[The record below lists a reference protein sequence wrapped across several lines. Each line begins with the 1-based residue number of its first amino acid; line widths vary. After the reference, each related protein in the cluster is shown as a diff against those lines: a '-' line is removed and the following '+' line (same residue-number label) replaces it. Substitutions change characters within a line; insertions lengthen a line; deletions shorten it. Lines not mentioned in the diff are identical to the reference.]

1 MSLAAPAS
9 RSVLRANLSR
19 DDLMMRAGVVVLAGM
34 LLLIVGLP
42 LWALLA
48 KGFEDRDG
56 KFIGLAN
63 YLSYFSTPALFNS
76 ALNSFEVAAAVTLI
90 VVPLAFLYAYA
101 LTRAVLPTRWL
112 FQGISL
118 IPIFA
123 PSLLPGLALV
133 YLFGNQGFF
142 KGMLGGPI
150 YGFDGI
156 LIAQVFYCFPHATL
170 ILVTALATADA
181 RLYEAADALGAS
193 KIRVFF
199 TVTLPG
205 AKYGLISAALVVFTL
220 VITDFGI
227 AKVIGGNFNVLATD
241 VYKQVIGQQNFSMGA
256 VVGMVLLA
264 PAALAFVVDRFV
276 QRKQV
281 ALLTAR
287 AVPLIPKP
295 KFGRDVFFTAFCTV
309 ISCAILGILGMA
321 AWGSLIKYWPY
332 NLSLTLANY
341 QFANFDANGW
351 DSYFNSL
358 RMAAGAAIFG
368 TLVMFVGAWLNEK
381 TKGFGAVRGIVQLL
395 AFLPMAVP
403 GIVLGLGYIFF
414 FNAPSNPLNFLYAT
428 MAILVINTVAHYY
441 TVGHLTATTA
451 LKQIDPEFESVS
463 ASLKVP
469 VWRTFVRVTAPICL
483 PAILDIAIYLF
494 VNAMTT
500 VSSVIFLYAPDTK
513 LASVAAVNIEEAG
526 TTAAAAALCIVI
538 VITSATVKAHAH
550 PGRPLPAGP
559 SAGLAAALT
568 ASRCAGGTTAR
579 YSPRFCSPRGPS
591 MKQLRIPAVYMR
603 GGTSKG
609 VFFLAEDLPSD
620 QQARDRILMRVIG
633 SPDRY
638 GKHTDGMG
646 GATSSTSKVV
656 ILAKSKRR
664 IATSITCSAR
674 WRSTSRWSTGR
685 ATAATSAPRSAR
697 SRSAWAWSARRPTA
711 RPRSASG
718 RPTSARRSSATC
730 R

>member
-1 MSLAAPAS
+1 VSLALP
-9 RSVLRANLSR
+9 VLRVRLSQ
-19 DDLMMRAGVVVLAGM
+19 DDLLMRVGVVVLAAV
-34 LLLIVGLP
+34 LLVVVGLP
-42 LWALLA
+42 LWSLLA

-56 KFIGLAN
+56 HFVGLAN
-63 YLSYFSTPALFNS
+63 YVAYFSTPPLFNS
-76 ALNSFEVAAAVTLI
+76 ALNSLHVAAVCTLI

-101 LTRAVLPTRWL
+101 LTRTVLPMRWL

-123 PSLLPGLALV
+123 PSLLPGLALI
-133 YLFGNQGFF
+133 YLFGTQGFF
-142 KGMLGGPI
+142 KAWLGGGQI
-150 YGFDGI
+150 YGSEGI
-156 LIAQVFYCFPHATL
+156 VIAQVFYCFPHATL

-181 RLYEAADALGAS
+181 RLYEAADVLGAS
-193 KIRVFF
+193 NLRVFF

-205 AKYGLISAALVVFTL
+205 AKYGVISAALVVFTL

-309 ISCAILGILGMA
+309 ISLGILAILGMA

-332 NLSLTLANY
+332 NLSLTLSNY

-358 RMAAGAAIFG
+358 RMAAGAAVFG
-368 TLVMFVGAWLNEK
+368 TALMFVGAWLNEK

-414 FNAPSNPLNFLYAT
+414 FNAPNNPLNFLYAT

-469 VWRTFVRVTAPICL
+469 IWRTFARVTAPICL

-500 VSSVIFLYAPDTK
+500 VSSVIFLSAPDTK

-526 TTAAAAALCIVI
+526 TTTMLEPGDALRVEANACLVI
-538 VITSATVKAHAH
+538 DVAK
-550 PGRPLPAGP
+550 G
-559 SAGLAAALT
+559 
-568 ASRCAGGTTAR
+568 AS
-579 YSPRFCSPRGPS
+579 
-591 MKQLRIPAVYMR
+591 
-603 GGTSKG
+603 
-609 VFFLAEDLPSD
+609 
-620 QQARDRILMRVIG
+620 
-633 SPDRY
+633 
-638 GKHTDGMG
+638 DG
-646 GATSSTSKVV
+646 
-656 ILAKSKRR
+656 
-664 IATSITCSAR
+664 
-674 WRSTSRWSTGR
+674 
-685 ATAATSAPRSAR
+685 
-697 SRSAWAWSARRPTA
+697 
-711 RPRSASG
+711 
-718 RPTSARRSSATC
+718 
-730 R
+730 

>member
-1 MSLAAPAS
+1 MSLAGPTAKIG
-9 RSVLRANLSR
+9 LRINLSR
-19 DDLMMRAGVVVLAGM
+19 DDLLMRAGLVALAGL
-34 LLLIVGLP
+34 LLLIVALP

-48 KGFEDRDG
+48 KGFENRDG
-56 KFIGLAN
+56 QFVGLAN
-63 YLSYFSTPALFNS
+63 YVVYFSTPALFAS
-76 ALNSFEVAAAVTLI
+76 ALNSFHVALVSTAI

-101 LTRAVLPTRWL
+101 LTRTCLPGKWL

-133 YLFGNQGFF
+133 YLFGTQGFF
-142 KGMLGGPI
+142 KALLGGGSI

-156 LIAQVFYCFPHATL
+156 VIAQVFYCFPHATL

-193 KIRVFF
+193 KLRVFF

-264 PAALAFVVDRFV
+264 PAALAFVVDRLV

-287 AVPLIPKP
+287 AVPLIPRPKP
-295 KFGRDVFFTAFCTV
+295 GRDIAFTLFCMV
-309 ISCAILGILGMA
+309 VSAGILGILGMA
-321 AWGSLIKYWPY
+321 VWGSLIKYWPY
-332 NLSLTLANY
+332 NLSLTWANY
-341 QFANFDANGW
+341 DFATFDANGW

-368 TLVMFVGAWLNEK
+368 TALMFTGAWLNEK
-381 TKGFGAVRGIVQLL
+381 TSGFGAMRGAVQLL

-414 FNAPSNPLNFLYAT
+414 FNAAGNPLNFLYAT
-428 MAILVINTVAHYY
+428 MAILVINTVAHFY

-451 LKQIDPEFESVS
+451 LKQIDPEFEAVS

-469 VWRTFVRVTAPICL
+469 IWRTFTRVTAPICL

-500 VSSVIFLYAPDTK
+500 VSSVIFLYSPDTK
-513 LASVAAVNIEEAG
+513 LASVAAVNIEETGA
-526 TTAAAAALCIVI
+526 TAAAAALCVVI
-538 VITSATVKAHAH
+538 V
-550 PGRPLPAGP
+550 
-559 SAGLAAALT
+559 
-568 ASRCAGGTTAR
+568 
-579 YSPRFCSPRGPS
+579 
-591 MKQLRIPAVYMR
+591 
-603 GGTSKG
+603 
-609 VFFLAEDLPSD
+609 
-620 QQARDRILMRVIG
+620 
-633 SPDRY
+633 
-638 GKHTDGMG
+638 
-646 GATSSTSKVV
+646 
-656 ILAKSKRR
+656 
-664 IATSITCSAR
+664 
-674 WRSTSRWSTGR
+674 
-685 ATAATSAPRSAR
+685 ATSAAVKALHLVADRFLFAR
-697 SRSAWAWSARRPTA
+697 LQAWRR
-711 RPRSASG
+711 R
-718 RPTSARRSSATC
+718 
-730 R
+730 

>member
-1 MSLAAPAS
+1 VSLAAPA
-9 RSVLRANLSR
+9 RRPVLRIGLSR
-19 DDLMMRAGVVVLAGM
+19 DDLLMRAGLVALAGI

-48 KGFEDRDG
+48 KGFQDRDG
-56 KFIGLAN
+56 QFVGLAN
-63 YLSYFSTPALFNS
+63 YVSYFSTPALFNS
-76 ALNSFEVAAAVTLI
+76 ALNSFHVAAVCTAI

-101 LTRAVLPTRWL
+101 LTRTCLPAKWL

-123 PSLLPGLALV
+123 PSLLPGLALI

-142 KGMLGGPI
+142 KVLLGGGSI

-156 LIAQVFYCFPHATL
+156 VIAQVFYCFPHATL

-193 KIRVFF
+193 KPRIFL

-264 PAALAFVVDRFV
+264 PAALAFVVDRVV

-287 AVPLIPKP
+287 AVPLVPRPKA
-295 KFGRDVFFTAFCTV
+295 GRDLFFTLFCAAVSTG
-309 ISCAILGILGMA
+309 ILAILGMA
-321 AWGSLIKYWPY
+321 IWGSLIKYWPY
-332 NLSLTLANY
+332 NLSLTWSNY
-341 QFANFDANGW
+341 NFANFDANGW

-358 RMAAGAAIFG
+358 EMAAGAAIFG
-368 TLVMFVGAWLNEK
+368 TALMFTGAWLNEK
-381 TKGFGAVRGIVQLL
+381 TKGFGAIRGAVQLL

-403 GIVLGLGYIFF
+403 GLVLGLGYIFF
-414 FNAPSNPLNFLYAT
+414 FNAPGNPLNFLYAT
-428 MAILVINTVAHYY
+428 MAILVINTVAHFY

-469 VWRTFVRVTAPICL
+469 IWKTFGRVTVPICL

-526 TTAAAAALCIVI
+526 TTAAAAALCVVI
-538 VITSATVKAHAH
+538 VITSAAVKALHLLADRFLL
-550 PGRPLPAGP
+550 GRL
-559 SAGLAAALT
+559 
-568 ASRCAGGTTAR
+568 
-579 YSPRFCSPRGPS
+579 
-591 MKQLRIPAVYMR
+591 
-603 GGTSKG
+603 
-609 VFFLAEDLPSD
+609 
-620 QQARDRILMRVIG
+620 QAW
-633 SPDRY
+633 
-638 GKHTDGMG
+638 
-646 GATSSTSKVV
+646 
-656 ILAKSKRR
+656 RR
-664 IATSITCSAR
+664 R
-674 WRSTSRWSTGR
+674 
-685 ATAATSAPRSAR
+685 
-697 SRSAWAWSARRPTA
+697 
-711 RPRSASG
+711 
-718 RPTSARRSSATC
+718 
-730 R
+730 

>member
-1 MSLAAPAS
+1 VSLAEARRPI
-9 RSVLRANLSR
+9 LRVAMSR
-19 DDLMMRAGVVVLAGM
+19 DDLVMRAGVLILALVL
-34 LLLIVGLP
+34 LVIVGLP

-56 KFIGLAN
+56 KFVGLAN
-63 YLSYFSTPALFNS
+63 YASYFSTPALFDS
-76 ALNSFEVAAAVTLI
+76 ALNSFHVAAVCTLI
-90 VVPLAFLYAYA
+90 VVPLAFFYAYA
-101 LTRAVLPTRWL
+101 LTRTVLPARWL

-142 KGMLGGPI
+142 KGVLGGPI

-156 LIAQVFYCFPHATL
+156 VIAQVFYCFPHATL

-193 KIRVFF
+193 KLRVFF

-220 VITDFGI
+220 VLTDFGI

-256 VVGMVLLA
+256 VVGMMLLA
-264 PAALAFVVDRFV
+264 PAALAFLVDRLV

-287 AVPLIPKP
+287 AVPLIPRP
-295 KFGRDVFFTAFCTV
+295 KFGRDLFFTAFCSLV
-309 ISCAILGILGMA
+309 SIGILGILGMA
-321 AWGSLIKYWPY
+321 VWGSLIKYWPY
-332 NLSLTLANY
+332 NLSLTLGNY
-341 QFANFDANGW
+341 AFANFDAGGW
-351 DSYFNSL
+351 SSYYHSL
-358 RMAAGAAIFG
+358 EMAAGAAIFG
-368 TLVMFVGAWLNEK
+368 TTLMFVGAWLNEK
-381 TKGFGAVRGIVQLL
+381 TRGFFVMRGIVQFL

-403 GIVLGLGYIFF
+403 GLVLGLGYIFF
-414 FNAPSNPLNFLYAT
+414 FNAPNNPLNFLYAT
-428 MAILVINTVAHYY
+428 MAILVINTTAHFY

-469 VWRTFVRVTAPICL
+469 VWRTFARVTAPICL

-513 LASVAAVNIEEAG
+513 LASVAAVNIEESGA
-526 TTAAAAALCIVI
+526 TAVAAALCIVI
-538 VITSATVKAHAH
+538 AITSAAVKALHVLADRFLL
-550 PGRPLPAGP
+550 GRL
-559 SAGLAAALT
+559 
-568 ASRCAGGTTAR
+568 
-579 YSPRFCSPRGPS
+579 
-591 MKQLRIPAVYMR
+591 
-603 GGTSKG
+603 
-609 VFFLAEDLPSD
+609 
-620 QQARDRILMRVIG
+620 QA
-633 SPDRY
+633 
-638 GKHTDGMG
+638 
-646 GATSSTSKVV
+646 
-656 ILAKSKRR
+656 
-664 IATSITCSAR
+664 
-674 WRSTSRWSTGR
+674 WRQR
-685 ATAATSAPRSAR
+685 
-697 SRSAWAWSARRPTA
+697 
-711 RPRSASG
+711 
-718 RPTSARRSSATC
+718 
-730 R
+730 

>member
-1 MSLAAPAS
+1 VTVAAAPSHAT
-9 RSVLRANLSR
+9 RLRATRVGLSL
-19 DDLMMRAGVVVLAGM
+19 DDLVMRLGVVTLAVVL
-34 LLLIVGLP
+34 LVIVGLP
-42 LWALLA
+42 LWSLLA

-56 KFIGLAN
+56 QFVGLAN
-63 YLSYFSTPALFNS
+63 FVTYFSTPALFDS
-76 ALNSFEVAAAVTLI
+76 VLNSIAVALIATLI
-90 VVPLAFLYAYA
+90 VVPLAFIYAYA
-101 LTRAVLPTRWL
+101 LTRAVLPLRWL

-123 PSLLPGLALV
+123 PSLLPGIALI

-142 KGMLGGPI
+142 KGVLGGPI

-156 LIAQVFYCFPHATL
+156 VIAQVFYCFPHATL

-181 RLYEAADALGAS
+181 RLYEAAEVLGAS
-193 KIRVFF
+193 RLRTFL

-227 AKVIGGNFNVLATD
+227 PKVIGGNFNVLATD

-256 VVGMVLLA
+256 VVGLVLLA
-264 PAALAFVVDRFV
+264 PAALAFVVDRLV

-287 AVPLIPKP
+287 AVPLIPRP
-295 KFGRDVFFTAFCTV
+295 QLARDALLTGFCTLV
-309 ISCAILGILGMA
+309 AFGILAILGMA
-321 AWGSLIKYWPY
+321 IWGSLIKYWPY
-332 NLSLTLANY
+332 NLSLTLDNY
-341 QFANFDANGW
+341 DFAKFDANGW

-358 RMAAGAAIFG
+358 EMAVGAAIFG
-368 TLVMFVGAWLNEK
+368 TALMFIGAWLNEK
-381 TKGFGAVRGIVQLL
+381 TRDFHVMRGIVQFL

-403 GIVLGLGYIFF
+403 GLVLGLGYIFF

-428 MAILVINTVAHYY
+428 LAILVINTVAHFY

-538 VITSATVKAHAH
+538 VITSAAVKALHVLADRFLL
-550 PGRPLPAGP
+550 GRL
-559 SAGLAAALT
+559 
-568 ASRCAGGTTAR
+568 
-579 YSPRFCSPRGPS
+579 
-591 MKQLRIPAVYMR
+591 
-603 GGTSKG
+603 
-609 VFFLAEDLPSD
+609 
-620 QQARDRILMRVIG
+620 QAW
-633 SPDRY
+633 
-638 GKHTDGMG
+638 
-646 GATSSTSKVV
+646 
-656 ILAKSKRR
+656 RR
-664 IATSITCSAR
+664 R
-674 WRSTSRWSTGR
+674 
-685 ATAATSAPRSAR
+685 
-697 SRSAWAWSARRPTA
+697 
-711 RPRSASG
+711 
-718 RPTSARRSSATC
+718 
-730 R
+730 